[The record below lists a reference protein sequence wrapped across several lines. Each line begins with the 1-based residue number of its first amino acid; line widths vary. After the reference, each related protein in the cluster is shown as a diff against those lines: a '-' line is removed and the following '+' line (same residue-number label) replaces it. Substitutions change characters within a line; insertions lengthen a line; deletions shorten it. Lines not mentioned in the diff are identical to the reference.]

1 MGIDFLPFACHSNG
15 MATPGQLVRTIA
27 EALGIPVSTVT
38 QFDRQLAEAGLRT
51 VGGRGSSA
59 AKVTALDAANL
70 LIALLGPPLYGPAI
84 KAAQSSCNLFGSLPI
99 TSTWRDTSSFKKVGL
114 PSLAKLP
121 ADHTFRAAL
130 AALIEGASTGEF
142 YFLPGSERANADES
156 FYVTVQYMHPRARV
170 THPSA
175 EISCVS
181 PRSTASEPRD
191 RTRLVYHHEKVLK
204 SGDQSKRD
212 LGQSR
217 VVSFRTLRVLG
228 NLIANKES

>member
-1 MGIDFLPFACHSNG
+1 MSIDTLPFAWHSNG
-15 MATPGQLVRTIA
+15 MATPGQLVRTVA
-27 EALGIPVSTVT
+27 EVLGIPVATVS

-51 VGGRGSSA
+51 VGGRGPSA
-59 AKVTALDAANL
+59 AKVTPLDAANL

-99 TSTWRDTSSFKKVGL
+99 TSTWRDTRSFKKVGL

-121 ADHTFRAAL
+121 DEHTFREAL
-130 AALIEGASTGEF
+130 AALIDGASKGEL
-142 YFLPGSERANADES
+142 YFLTGSERTNSDES
-156 FYVTVQYMHPRARV
+156 FYVTVQYLHPRARV

-181 PRSTASEPRD
+181 PRISASEPRD
-191 RTRLVYHHEKVLK
+191 RTRLVYHHEKVVK
-204 SGDQSKRD
+204 SGDPSKRD

-217 VVSFRTLRVLG
+217 VVSFRTVRALG
-228 NLIANKES
+228 NLIADKES